1 MTEMSPM
8 DHAPADQSRTDQ
20 PPVLD
25 VRHLVTELR
34 LRRGALRPV
43 DGVSFRVGRG
53 ETLGIVGESGSGK
66 SMTCLSL
73 LRLLPRPGGRIAA
86 GEVLVAGTDLTK
98 LSEKEL
104 ARDWRGRRISM
115 VTQDPMSSLN
125 PVYTVGDQVGAPL
138 RYHGLA
144 HSRAEARARAADAL
158 GRVRIPSPEA
168 RLDDFPHQFSGGMR
182 QRVVSAMAIACAP
195 EVMIA
200 DEPTSSLDVTIQV
213 KMMDLYKQIQEETGV
228 AIVLITH
235 DMGVAASICD
245 RIAVMYAGRI
255 VEQGPAREIFRN
267 PAHPYTRALLN
278 AIPKLGEKSKRLY
291 ALGGQ
296 PPSLLD
302 MPGGCRFAPRC
313 TLADAKCLA
322 AYPGDSD
329 LGSGHRAA
337 CWRLSEEGAP
347 DAA

>member
-1 MTEMSPM
+1 MTAAA
-8 DHAPADQSRTDQ
+8 DTPA
-20 PPVLD
+20 LD
-25 VRHLVTELR
+25 VRNLVTELR
-34 LRRGALRPV
+34 LKRGALRPV
-43 DGVSFRVGRG
+43 DDVSFSVGRG
-53 ETLGIVGESGSGK
+53 QTLGIVGESGSGK

-73 LRLLPRPGGRIAA
+73 LRLLPRPGGRIAS
-86 GEVLVAGTDLTK
+86 GEVIVAGTDLTR

-125 PVYTVGDQVGAPL
+125 PVYTVGDQVGSPL

-144 HSRAEARARAADAL
+144 HSRAEARSRAADAL

-168 RLDDFPHQFSGGMR
+168 RLDDYPHQFSGGMR

-213 KMMDLYKQIQEETGV
+213 KMMDLYQQIQEETGV

-255 VEQGPAREIFRN
+255 VEQGPARELFRN
-267 PAHPYTRALLN
+267 PAHPYTRALLS
-278 AIPKLGEKSKRLY
+278 AIPRLGEKSKRLY
-291 ALGGQ
+291 ALAGQ

-302 MPGGCRFAPRC
+302 MPRGCRFAPRC
-313 TLADAKCLA
+313 ALADAKCRA
-322 AYPGDSD
+322 AYPGDND

>member
-1 MTEMSPM
+1 M
-8 DHAPADQSRTDQ
+8 
-20 PPVLD
+20 
-25 VRHLVTELR
+25 
-34 LRRGALRPV
+34 
-43 DGVSFRVGRG
+43 
-53 ETLGIVGESGSGK
+53 I
-66 SMTCLSL
+66 
-73 LRLLPRPGGRIAA
+73 
-86 GEVLVAGTDLTK
+86 VAGTDLTG
-98 LSEKEL
+98 LSDREL

-125 PVYTVGDQVGAPL
+125 PVYSVGDQVGSPL

-144 HSRAEARARAADAL
+144 HTRAEARSRAADAL

-168 RLDDFPHQFSGGMR
+168 RLDDFPYQFSGGMR

-213 KMMDLYKQIQEETGV
+213 KMMDLYQQIQQETGV

-255 VEQGPAREIFRN
+255 VEQGPARALFRS

-278 AIPKLGEKSKRLY
+278 AIPKLGEKTRRLY
-291 ALGGQ
+291 ALAGQ
-296 PPSLLD
+296 PPSLGA
-302 MPGGCRFAPRC
+302 MPKGCRFAPRC
-313 TLADAKCLA
+313 ALADAKCLA